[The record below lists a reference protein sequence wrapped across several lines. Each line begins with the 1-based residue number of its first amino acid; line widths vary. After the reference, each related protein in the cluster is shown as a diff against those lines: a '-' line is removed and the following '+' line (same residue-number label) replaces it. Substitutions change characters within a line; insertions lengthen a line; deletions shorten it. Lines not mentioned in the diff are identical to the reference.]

1 MAQWLNLVV
10 WVWTQPVRSIW
21 CSFPNYRIQTL
32 QMPIDLYSHIIFS
45 FLDDHGCNSNVVLL
59 SDSWSRWLFPSL
71 ILGETWTQLLG
82 WHYAVFV
89 FNSRM
94 AGSEINV
101 RLHNIKWNW
110 NQDNL
115 PKYSH
120 QNPSPSVARMIT
132 WKDLYT
138 VISVVVPLYVT
149 MFFAYGSVKWWKVF
163 SPEQCAGINKFVAV
177 FAVPLLSFEFISRI
191 NPYKLNFTFIA
202 ADVVSKAMALLVLGL
217 WAKWSHRGS
226 LDWVITLFSL
236 STLPNTLVMGILNKI
251 LKRNQKVV

>member
-1 MAQWLNLVV
+1 
-10 WVWTQPVRSIW
+10 
-21 CSFPNYRIQTL
+21 
-32 QMPIDLYSHIIFS
+32 
-45 FLDDHGCNSNVVLL
+45 
-59 SDSWSRWLFPSL
+59 
-71 ILGETWTQLLG
+71 
-82 WHYAVFV
+82 
-89 FNSRM
+89 
-94 AGSEINV
+94 
-101 RLHNIKWNW
+101 
-110 NQDNL
+110 
-115 PKYSH
+115 
-120 QNPSPSVARMIT
+120 MIT

-236 STLPNTLVMGILNKI
+236 STLPNTLVMGIPI
-251 LKRNQKVV
+251 LKAMYGDSAENLMVQTVALQSIHTSSFHEDFDLDGGLLFRDAKSAESIFVVLVKLTWSHDIWNFNM